1 MFNLT
6 TIDRTRVRPLAA
18 LLIVALLVCHGFFGA
33 FHELS
38 GAASPAGDAAGDAA
52 VSASHA
58 GAGSSGHDGGSAGGG
73 TFGHV
78 VALQYAAILV
88 ALASAVLGLLLAAR
102 PLRPPRGFYWPR
114 CAPSPR
120 WFGPV
125 FARGTDP
132 PFSQVFRL

>member
-1 MFNLT
+1 MGAMLNVT
-6 TIDRTRVRPLAA
+6 AIDQSRARLLAA
-18 LLIVALLVCHGFFGA
+18 LLVVALLVCHGFFGA

-38 GAASPAGDAAGDAA
+38 GSASLAGNMAA
-52 VSASHA
+52 SASHA
-58 GAGSSGHDGGSAGGG
+58 AGGMTGHDGGSADGG

-78 VALQYAAILV
+78 AALQYAAVLV

-102 PLRPPRGFYWPR
+102 PLRPPRVFYWPYR
-114 CAPSPR
+114 APSPR

-125 FARGTDP
+125 FARGPDP